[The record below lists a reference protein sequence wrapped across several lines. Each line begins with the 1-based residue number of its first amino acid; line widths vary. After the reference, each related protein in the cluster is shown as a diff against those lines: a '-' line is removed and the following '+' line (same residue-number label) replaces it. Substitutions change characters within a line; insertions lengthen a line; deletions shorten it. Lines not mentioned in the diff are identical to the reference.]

1 MIHFLR
7 AKKWFTLIEM
17 LIVIVI
23 IGILLSALIP
33 RLSQARE
40 RANDTA
46 RKAHI
51 QNIAAVL
58 IAYQIDKWR
67 YPTTAWSISS
77 IETELVGAGLSS
89 VPIDPDQTRSFLGIQ
104 KQGDTSCVIPSSG
117 WQYMYTPIKKRGV
130 TNAGFV
136 LMAATQTEWWS
147 NRVYQAWS
155 TSSGL
160 VNGCINTAVNYASL
174 TTCQTLTSSS
184 SNVLSTCL
192 YDATTDALRYIY
204 MY

>member
-1 MIHFLR
+1 
-7 AKKWFTLIEM
+7 M

-51 QNIAAVL
+51 QNIAAAL

-67 YPTTAWSISS
+67 YPTTVWSIYG

-89 VPIDPDQTRSFLGIQ
+89 VPIDPDQTRSFVGVGSETACI
-104 KQGDTSCVIPSSG
+104 TSSG

-130 TNAGFV
+130 SNAWFV
-136 LMAATQTEWWS
+136 LMAGTQTEWGS
-147 NRVYQAWS
+147 NWVYQDALA
-155 TSSGL
+155 SSGL
-160 VNGCINTAVNYASL
+160 VDGCINTAVNYSSL
-174 TTCQTLTSSS
+174 ATCQTLTSSS
-184 SNVLSTCL
+184 SNVLSTCS

-204 MY
+204 IY